1 MGAALRDRGKNPGG
15 RGKASGGGGARVA
28 REEGER
34 EGEGIGMRR
43 GLKEGRKEGR
53 IEVARAA
60 LVRELD
66 VGMVAEISGLSE
78 GEIVRLKAEKE

>member
-1 MGAALRDRGKNPGG
+1 M
-15 RGKASGGGGARVA
+15 A

>member
-1 MGAALRDRGKNPGG
+1 
-15 RGKASGGGGARVA
+15 
-28 REEGER
+28 
-34 EGEGIGMRR
+34 MRR